1 MKGAALDGMDA
12 FAHQLR
18 AAIDEARPLR
28 TVAARFF
35 RDGVVIAFVRLAE
48 VGGVGEG
55 ACAFLFHPQEGGGG
69 VKAAREGDADFFAD
83 GQALQ
88 DGRLAHVR
96 LLECVEKAVF

>member
-1 MKGAALDGMDA
+1 VKGAALDGMDA

-18 AAIDEARPLR
+18 AAIDDTRPLR

-69 VKAAREGDADFFAD
+69 VEAAGKGDADFFAD

-96 LLECVEKAVF
+96 LHGRVKRAIF